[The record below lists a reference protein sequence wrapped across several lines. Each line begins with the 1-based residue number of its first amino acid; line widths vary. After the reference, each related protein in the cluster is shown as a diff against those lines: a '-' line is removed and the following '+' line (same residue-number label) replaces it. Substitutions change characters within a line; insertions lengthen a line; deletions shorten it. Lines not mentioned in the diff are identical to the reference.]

1 METVKRN
8 IINIETVV
16 HADPEKVWEMWT
28 KPEHIVHWNNAS
40 SDWHTTKAEN
50 DLRVGGNF
58 LSRMEA
64 KDGSSGFDFTGKYD
78 KVEYPK
84 EILYTMDDG
93 RRVEIRFIPKGIST
107 VVFESFEAEDINS
120 PELQK
125 SGWQA
130 ILNNF
135 KLYVESYGGVENL
148 YFQITINAPV
158 NKVYKTMLDKQHYNE
173 WTVEFDPT
181 SHFIGSWE
189 QESKM
194 LFVGTDKDG
203 EESGM
208 VSWIKQNIPD
218 KIVTIEHLGLYQDGK
233 EILTGD
239 EVNKWSG
246 ATEEYRFTDQ
256 GGKTLLEVELGGL
269 MEYRSYFL
277 ETWPKALNKLKSIC
291 EQ

>member
-1 METVKRN
+1 METAKRK

-16 HADPEKVWEMWT
+16 HASPEKVWEMWSN
-28 KPEHIVHWNNAS
+28 PEHIVQWNNAT
-40 SDWHTTKAEN
+40 SDWHTTRAEN
-50 DLRVGGNF
+50 DLREGGTF
-58 LSRMEA
+58 LSRLEA

-78 KVEYPK
+78 KVVYPK
-84 EILYTMDDG
+84 EIYYTMDDG

-107 VVFESFEAEDINS
+107 VVFESFEAEDLNS
-120 PELQK
+120 PEIQE
-125 SGWQA
+125 SGWKS
-130 ILNNF
+130 ILDNF
-135 KLYVESYGGVENL
+135 KLYVESYRGEENL
-148 YFQITINAPV
+148 YFQITIDASV
-158 NKVYKTMLDKQHYNE
+158 DKVYKTMLDKKDYTE
-173 WTVEFDPT
+173 WTAEFDPT

-194 LFVGTDKDG
+194 LFIGTDKDG
-203 EESGM
+203 MESGM
-208 VSWIKQNIPD
+208 VSWIKTNIPG
-218 KIVTIEHLGLYQDGK
+218 KKVTIEHQGLYQNGK

-239 EVNKWSG
+239 EVNKWAG